1 MNDRPLLQAD
11 AIDKSFVMGAVVIP
25 VLKGVSLSLG
35 RGERTAIMGASGAGK
50 TTLLHVLG
58 GLESPT
64 AGRVMFDGTDVYSQS
79 PARRTALRASQTGF
93 IFQAYYLLPELTV
106 LENVMLPA
114 MALPRRLQPKSRA
127 TRDRAESLLSS
138 VGLSGRLHHLPT
150 ELSGGEQQRT
160 AVARAMMN
168 NPEILFCD
176 EPTGNLDSKTGD
188 TVLQCLFR
196 LVEDHQ
202 VTLLLV
208 SHNRALCDQCD
219 RVLFLR
225 DGRLETAQ
233 E

>member
-11 AIDKSFVMGAVVIP
+11 AIDKSFMMGPVEIP
-25 VLKGVSLSLG
+25 VLSGVSLSLN

-64 AGRVMFDGTDVYSQS
+64 AGRVLFDGTDIYGQS
-79 PARRTALRASQTGF
+79 SARRTVMRARRIGF

-106 LENVMLPA
+106 LENVMLPV
-114 MALPRRLQPKSRA
+114 MALPQRLQPTDSA
-127 TRDRAESLLSS
+127 TRERAGKLLAG
-138 VGLSGRLHHLPT
+138 VGLAERLHHLPT

-176 EPTGNLDSKTGD
+176 EPTGNLDSKNGEI
-188 TVLQCLFR
+188 VLQCLFK
-196 LVEDHQ
+196 LVEEHQ
-202 VTLLLV
+202 VTLLMV

-225 DGRLETAQ
+225 DGRLSTES
-233 E
+233 

>member
-11 AIDKSFVMGAVVIP
+11 AIDKSFMMGP
-25 VLKGVSLSLG
+25 VKISVLSGVTLSVR

-64 AGRVMFDGTDVYSQS
+64 AGRVVFDGTEIYGLS
-79 PARRTALRASQTGF
+79 PARRTVMRASRIGF

-106 LENVMLPA
+106 LENVMLPV
-114 MALPRRLQPKSRA
+114 MALPRRLQPKDRA
-127 TRDRAESLLSS
+127 TRERAEKLLSS
-138 VGLSGRLHHLPT
+138 VGLSERLHHLPT

-176 EPTGNLDSKTGD
+176 EPTGNLDSKTGEI
-188 TVLQCLFR
+188 VLQCLFR
-196 LVEDHQ
+196 LVEEHQ

-225 DGRLETAQ
+225 DGRLATES
-233 E
+233 